1 MSKLVRVM
9 IIIDEISGEH
19 LENLVTITKRVEG
32 DVVSAA
38 RIAFAQASAEVIET
52 LDESSK

>member
-1 MSKLVRVM
+1 M
-9 IIIDEISGEH
+9 IIVDEISGEH